1 MRSTDR
7 EIFNLVFIDREI
19 FNLVFITMDYNV
31 CSCMTFLQATQIRWN
46 VRNYSKSLYSFLIPV
61 IYLRSKLNSL
71 NICTV
76 FYIFDK
82 TECCAIELREKSS
95 YVNMMK
101 MCALNK
107 FQDLHSFSP
116 LAIFHVLSTRKK
128 RITLLL

>member
-1 MRSTDR
+1 LLLHDIPAGNPNSL
-7 EIFNLVFIDREI
+7 ECAWLFQECLFIP
-19 FNLVFITMDYNV
+19 
-31 CSCMTFLQATQIRWN
+31 C
-46 VRNYSKSLYSFLIPV
+46 LYSFLIPA

-71 NICTV
+71 NICTF

-82 TECCAIELREKSS
+82 TERCGAIELREKSS

-116 LAIFHVLSTRKK
+116 LAIFHVPSTRKK
-128 RITLLL
+128 RITLLLWTVHEFHYYKYVLYKKQVV